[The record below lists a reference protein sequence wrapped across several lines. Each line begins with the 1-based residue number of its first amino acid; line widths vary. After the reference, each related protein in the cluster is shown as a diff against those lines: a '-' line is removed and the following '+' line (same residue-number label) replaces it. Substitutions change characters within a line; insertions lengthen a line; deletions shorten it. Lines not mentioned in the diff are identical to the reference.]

1 MSRAVSITEH
11 RALVEG
17 ALPVLD
23 PVELPLERCR
33 GLVAAAPVEALL
45 PVPPF
50 TNSAMDGFAV
60 RAQDLV
66 PDPDGVVDLPV
77 AGDVPA
83 GDTRRNALE
92 PGTAWRIMTGAPVPE
107 GADTVVKVE
116 MTDHAAGISEAP
128 ARVRIHEL
136 PAPGANVRMR
146 GEAVAP
152 GALVLPAGTVLEA
165 GALAAAASVGR
176 GSLLVHRRP
185 RVLVVVTGSELAA
198 PGEPL
203 SHGRIPDSNGLMLAA
218 LVEEAGAEVAGVLV
232 VRDEPAEFLRLLAR
246 SPEADLVVTAGG
258 ISEGAF
264 EVVRLAIGERG
275 LFHHVAQQPGGP
287 QGVGVLPLGPSA
299 REVPVICLPGN
310 PVSVFV
316 SFHVYVAGALA
327 RMAGRGAAPA
337 DAAPPSDD
345 SGASSSDSTGSTAP
359 ALVDGIA
366 AARWTSPKAKTQFIP
381 VREARPQEIDAAPA
395 GALDSAGARVP
406 VVPVH
411 ALGSGSHLVSSLADA
426 DYLAVV
432 PEEVREVVPGL
443 RLDLI
448 PVLGRNPRR

>member
-83 GDTRRNALE
+83 GDTRRSVLE

-128 ARVRIHEL
+128 ERVHIHEF

-165 GALAAAASVGR
+165 GALAAAVSVGR
-176 GSLLVHRRP
+176 GALLVHRRP
-185 RVLVVVTGSELAA
+185 RVLVVATGSELAA

-203 SHGRIPDSNGLMLAA
+203 AHGRIPDSNGLMLAA

-232 VRDEPAEFLRLLAR
+232 VRDDPAEFLRVLAR
-246 SPEADLVVTAGG
+246 APEADLVLTAGG

-275 LFHHVAQQPGGP
+275 VFHHVAQQPGGP
-287 QGVGVLPLGPSA
+287 QGVGVLPLGPTA
-299 REVPVICLPGN
+299 HEVPVICLPGN
-310 PVSVFV
+310 PVSAFV

-327 RMAGRGAAPA
+327 RMAGAGAASA
-337 DAAPPSDD
+337 DASAPSI
-345 SGASSSDSTGSTAP
+345 SDSTGSTAP

-366 AARWTSPKAKTQFIP
+366 AASWTSPTAKTQFIP
-381 VREARPQEIDAAPA
+381 VRAARPQEIDAAPA

-432 PEEVREVVPGL
+432 PEEIREVVPGL

-448 PVLGRNPRR
+448 PVLGTNPRR